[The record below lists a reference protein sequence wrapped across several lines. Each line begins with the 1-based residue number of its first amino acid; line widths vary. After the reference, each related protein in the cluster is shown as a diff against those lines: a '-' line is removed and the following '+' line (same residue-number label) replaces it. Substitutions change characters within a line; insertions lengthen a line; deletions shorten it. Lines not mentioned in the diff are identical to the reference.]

1 MDFRV
6 THFLVAD
13 SVSSASSLA
22 SVADKTLSAFTA
34 DGTSKS
40 LSSLSSGTAGTPGIT
55 GPYQLVQGL
64 DRTDAIQKELGVIK
78 SGVIDPSKIVSVRK
92 IVGTDDYSRA
102 VKLFGAQLKGNN
114 ITATAWPPTT
124 NATNVAAGTL
134 YKTAANNLYLV
145 VKGGTIGAVANE
157 AAPTDT
163 TGNLFTGTVT
173 TAILKY
179 VGNLGSN
186 TPNLGAYSLATPS
199 GSTSSMNGTLEFVSG
214 KEYSFSVRVRSAQ
227 ANSISPFG
235 ITRGYTASA
244 TKTFIHPTNGASVTA
259 VPAST
264 TLSSGDII
272 SSFSALF
279 DITKNYS
286 EDKML
291 ESFAKVN
298 GILQCSANDSTTIS
312 KTFVFCY
319 KDLYTLSDTTLTAS
333 TTGVAEDNAANG
345 FPNQPF
351 FMAVAAGDTVYIDVR
366 QFTNWQE
373 AYVAANAA
381 STIVTTLSCGSGFT
395 ANIIVEALEQTP
407 WKNNYD
413 ITAFPYK
420 WDYVRLNGYFL
431 EGPYGNA
438 SFVSNSNVVLPINAS
453 VSTQTPITY
462 DQTVSGAIT
471 VGTIA
476 INLSANGN
484 STALALPGTGILSTT
499 DTHVAAIKFPNLMKE
514 EVRHIAHQY
523 QSYSSKYK
531 QQFRGD
537 RYNAMVM
544 DPQQEKITANGPYT
558 LYYIE
563 YLPSVDVSYT
573 STQQMT
579 NLTIVATTNSTLIT
593 QLDYA
598 LYGATFAS
606 STDGKYVLE
615 TAS

>member
-6 THFLVAD
+6 THFLVAASAQTD
-13 SVSSASSLA
+13 GVTSTLQALANGRIACYPATANSS
-22 SVADKTLSAFTA
+22 TA
-34 DGTSKS
+34 AEVTNQ
-40 LSSLSSGTAGTPGIT
+40 TVPFYFA
-55 GPYQLVQGL
+55 QGL

-78 SGVIDPSKIVSVRK
+78 SGIINPSKVVSVRK
-92 IVGTDDYSRA
+92 LVGTDDYSRA
-102 VKLFGAQLKGNN
+102 VKLFGAQLKGTNLTVN
-114 ITATAWPPTT
+114 TFPVTTGTESVVAGELWATA
-124 NATNVAAGTL
+124 AGNI
-134 YKTAANNLYLV
+134 YYIV
-145 VKGGTIGAVANE
+145 EGGTIVGPGTTAS
-157 AAPTDT
+157 PTDT
-163 TGNLFTGTVT
+163 TGNLILFSNCT
-173 TAILKY
+173 LKY
-179 VGNLGSN
+179 VGNTSTG
-186 TPNLGAYSLATPS
+186 TFNLGAYSLATPS
-199 GSTSSMNGTLEFVSG
+199 GSTGSMNGTLEFVSG

-235 ITRGYTASA
+235 ITRGYTASP
-244 TKTFIHPTNGASVTA
+244 TKTFINPTNGASVTA

-298 GILQCSANDSTTIS
+298 GILQCASDGGTTIT

-319 KDLYTLSDTTLTAS
+319 KDLYTLSGATLTAS
-333 TTGVAEDNAANG
+333 TTGVAEDNTASG
-345 FPNQPF
+345 FPNQPI
-351 FMAVAAGDTVYIDVR
+351 FMAIAAGDTVYIDVR

-381 STIVTTLSCGSGFT
+381 STITTTLSCGIGFT

-438 SFVSNSNVVLPINAS
+438 SFVTNSNVVLPINAS

-462 DQTVSGAIT
+462 DQTISGAIT

-476 INLSANGN
+476 INPSANGN
-484 STALALPGTGILSTT
+484 STALALPGTGILSAS
-499 DTHVAAIKFPNLMKE
+499 DTHVTAIKFPNLMKE

-531 QQFRGD
+531 QQFKGV

-544 DPQQEKITANGPYT
+544 DPQQEKIDAAGPYT

-563 YLPSVDVSYT
+563 YAPEVDVAYT
-573 STQQMT
+573 STQNMT
-579 NLTIVATTNSTLIT
+579 NMTILAVPSASTALIADLDAILTGEVS
-593 QLDYA
+593 DPV
-598 LYGATFAS
+598 S
-606 STDGKYVLE
+606 
-615 TAS
+615 